1 LRANYRTT
9 YIVDRGIRY
18 LLLFFALVSI
28 FVVLLIGLFTLREAW
43 PAFQQIGL
51 DKLLLGRVWRPGQGQ
66 FGLLA
71 MIAGSILV
79 TIGAI
84 ALGVPLA
91 LGGAIFLAEVAPP
104 TMRGIVRPAVELLA
118 GIPSVV
124 YGLFGMVVLV
134 PLVRQIPVPGNTGFG
149 LLSASIVLAVMIL
162 PTITNISEDA
172 IRAVP
177 REYKEGSLALGTTH
191 WQTIVGVTLPA
202 ARSGIIAAIILG
214 IGRALGETMAMIM
227 VIGNSI
233 VFPSPLND
241 NPLTIFLRQTRTLT
255 GNIAVEISYATG
267 LHEDAIFAT
276 GVVLFVLIMLVNS
289 LARILIRRRAG

>member
-1 LRANYRTT
+1 MQTRYV
-9 YIVDRGIRY
+9 IDRSIRY
-18 LLLFFALVSI
+18 LLLFSALVSI
-28 FVVLLIGLFTLREAW
+28 FIVFLIGLFTLREGW
-43 PAFQQIGL
+43 PAFREVGL
-51 DKLLLGRVWRPGQGQ
+51 ADLLTGRVWRPGREA

-71 MIAGSILV
+71 MIAGSVLV

-91 LGGAIFLAEVAPP
+91 LGGAVFLAEVASQ
-104 TMRGIVRPAVELLA
+104 RVRALVRPAVELLA

-134 PLVRQIPVPGNTGFG
+134 PLVRRIPVPGNSGYG

-162 PTITNISEDA
+162 PTITNIAEDA

-177 REYKEGSLALGTTH
+177 KEYKEGSLALGTTH
-191 WQTIVGVTLPA
+191 WQTIVGVILPA
-202 ARSGIIAAIILG
+202 ARSGIVAAIILG

-227 VIGNSI
+227 VIGNSVI
-233 VFPSPLND
+233 IPRPLND
-241 NPLTIFLRQTRTLT
+241 NPLTLFLSQARTLT

-267 LHEDAIFAT
+267 LHESALFAT
-276 GVVLFVLIMLVNS
+276 GVVLFVLIMFVNS
-289 LARILIRRRAG
+289 LARLLMRRRG